1 MSGHEQTIRRYWQC
15 AEERDWSGFAEVL
28 SPDVVY
34 DMSQTRERVI
44 GRDAYVRFNQE
55 YPGDWHLALRRVV
68 ADDGLAHLVA
78 QGEQGLAGLVGADV
92 GTGVA
97 ANLAITVA
105 PGGRLPGGLLARH
118 AVLLCHA
125 RHPITP
131 LR

>member
-68 ADDGLAHLVA
+68 ADDRGGTSWLDVTVG
-78 QGEQGLAGLVGADV
+78 GETMTGITFFTFDDDGLVTAVDDFWPEPYDPP
-92 GTGVA
+92 A
-97 ANLAITVA
+97 
-105 PGGRLPGGLLARH
+105 GRPQVVERY
-118 AVLLCHA
+118 
-125 RHPITP
+125 
-131 LR
+131 

>member
-68 ADDGLAHLVA
+68 ADDRGATSWLDVTVG
-78 QGEQGLAGLVGADV
+78 GETMTGITFFTFDDDGLVTAVDDFWPEPYDPP
-92 GTGVA
+92 A
-97 ANLAITVA
+97 
-105 PGGRLPGGLLARH
+105 GRPQVVERY
-118 AVLLCHA
+118 
-125 RHPITP
+125 
-131 LR
+131 